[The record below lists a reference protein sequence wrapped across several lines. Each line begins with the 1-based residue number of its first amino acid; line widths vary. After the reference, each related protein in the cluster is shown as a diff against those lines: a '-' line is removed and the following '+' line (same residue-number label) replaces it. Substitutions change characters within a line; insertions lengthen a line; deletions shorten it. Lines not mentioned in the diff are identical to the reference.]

1 MLRSTRARAAAR
13 LDRETPTGG
22 ISPKDVFARH
32 SKRSTGGT
40 NERCF
45 DVYSR
50 LEQVYRMPADLS
62 SATHHM
68 GLEVSTYTVSS
79 SGTKWFDVDTSPSN
93 PDNWFAMK
101 KHLKNLQLCSYLRG
115 LYALKFHLSPA
126 VVSTVESTPTGSSPQ
141 VGPSI
146 EWSIEMRCLP

>member
-1 MLRSTRARAAAR
+1 
-13 LDRETPTGG
+13 
-22 ISPKDVFARH
+22 
-32 SKRSTGGT
+32 
-40 NERCF
+40 
-45 DVYSR
+45 
-50 LEQVYRMPADLS
+50 MPADLS
-62 SATHHM
+62 SATHHI

-79 SGTKWFDVDTSPSN
+79 SGTRWFDVDTSPSN
-93 PDNWFAMK
+93 PDIWFAMK
-101 KHLKNLQLCSYLRG
+101 KHSKNLHRVRFEGG